1 MTSCIVLPNLYL
13 DTATHLSYLVIFLLP
28 ALGGH
33 VVPIP
38 EEIILLLAGYLAGV
52 EVNNIYLTMVVAF
65 LGVLAGDNVLFW
77 LSRHGS
83 HFVDRLKNKLP
94 ISAVTSFER
103 HLQNHL
109 GKTIFC
115 GRFIIGLRF
124 LSPVLAGSHRVPWR
138 TFQFYNLLAS
148 LIYVPLLVFS
158 GYYFHEHVAA
168 LITKVAAVRHLLM
181 IIVGIVLTL
190 AITHLAKRAFFS
202 KASV

>member
-1 MTSCIVLPNLYL
+1 MVSPQTLVDYS
-13 DTATHLSYLVIFLLP
+13 THLSYLVIFLLP

-52 EVNNIYLTMVVAF
+52 EVNNIYLTMIVAF

-83 HFVDRLKNKLP
+83 HLVDRLKNKLP

-148 LIYVPLLVFS
+148 LIYVPLLVFL
-158 GYYFHEHVAA
+158 GYYFHEQVTV
-168 LITKVAAVRHLLM
+168 LVIKVAAIRHLLM
-181 IIVGIVLTL
+181 IVFGIILTL
-190 AITHLAKRAFFS
+190 TITHLAKRVFFS
-202 KASV
+202 KTV